1 MNSLEVFENKH
12 SDEESNDE
20 DEYEGDDADDEN
32 LPPLVVAD
40 QLLTPLHLVGSQLPH
55 HICSLPLYVTHG
67 VYLRNWT
74 YRR

>member
-1 MNSLEVFENKH
+1 MNSLEVFEDKH

-20 DEYEGDDADDEN
+20 NEYEGDDADDEH

-55 HICSLPLYVTHG
+55 HICSEHFQAHIINFSRG
-67 VYLRNWT
+67 FWT
-74 YRR
+74 T